1 MQNRL
6 KQVVNSPIFWVFLL
20 FWYLSGVT
28 ELLLATSGV
37 SSLEGFKDATLASAL
52 WLIPVLLK
60 PDQAKKIAGFIAIFI
75 WLTALPGFGYFLIYR
90 QELTQSLLYII
101 FESNAMESKEYL
113 QNYFS
118 FSVLLGFI
126 VFSLMPYF
134 IWRNIRAFQLHLKK
148 AACVSTAIFTV
159 VFLSPAIKAVSAQS
173 FKPAYKSLDRHL
185 SVAPPW
191 QLGFGYLNYQTELNV
206 VEQNLLQLNKIP
218 QLENLSEA
226 SKPLPTTVV
235 LVIGESTNRLHMG
248 LYGYPR
254 DTNPKLKSI
263 ASELKIFNN
272 VFASRPNTIE
282 SLEQVLTFADQRH
295 PDWYKTK
302 PSLISMMKQAGY
314 KSIWITNQQT
324 LTARN
329 TMLTTFAKQADQQV
343 FLNTTRKQNAYSF
356 DEKVL
361 APYAD
366 ALQDNTEK
374 KLIVVHLLG
383 THMKYSYRYPERAD
397 FFKDSNDLLSTLSD
411 DQKDT
416 INAYDNA
423 VRYNDGIVYALIEQ
437 LKAKQQHSLLVYF
450 SDHGDDVFDSGD
462 HHFQG
467 RNEGKPT
474 YPMYAVPFVVWH
486 SNNWFNQQLFN
497 DTTMLNRQYDNADFI
512 YTWSD
517 LLGLRYQG
525 YLAHESVVN
534 PHFLNDQILVGD
546 PFHKRLSQLQDTQ
559 NFDHA
564 QHH

>member
-6 KQVVNSPIFWVFLL
+6 KKLVNSPIFWTFLL

-28 ELLLATSGV
+28 ELLLTTSGV
-37 SSLEGFKDATLASAL
+37 SSLEGFKDATVASAL

-60 PDQAKKIAGFIAIFI
+60 PDQAKKITALIAVFI
-75 WLTALPGFGYFLIYR
+75 WLTALPGVGYFLIYR

-101 FESNAMESKEYL
+101 FESNTMESTEYL

-118 FSVLLGFI
+118 ASVLFGFV
-126 VFSLMPYF
+126 VFSLTHYF
-134 IWRNIRAFQLHLKK
+134 IWRNIQPFQINLKK
-148 AACVSTAIFTV
+148 AAWVSVALFCLI
-159 VFLSPAIKAVSAQS
+159 FLSPAIKAVGAQNFAS
-173 FKPAYKSLDRHL
+173 AYKSLDRHL

-191 QLGFGYLNYQTELNV
+191 QLGFGYLNYQTELAE
-206 VEQNLLQLNKIP
+206 VEQNLLQLNKIQP
-218 QLENLSEA
+218 LENFSEVH
-226 SKPLPTTVV
+226 KPLPTTVV

-254 DTNPKLKSI
+254 NTNPKLRSI
-263 ASELKIFNN
+263 ASELHIFNN

-282 SLEQVLTFADQRH
+282 SLQQVLTFADQQH

-302 PSLISMMKQAGY
+302 PSLIAMMKQAGY

-329 TMLTTFAKQADQQV
+329 TMLTTFAKQTDQQI

-366 ALQDNTEK
+366 ALQDKAEK
-374 KLIVVHLLG
+374 KFIVVHLLG
-383 THMKYSYRYPERAD
+383 THMKYNYRFPESAE
-397 FFKDSNDLLSTLSD
+397 FFKSTDDLPIALSD
-411 DQKDT
+411 DKKAT

-423 VRYNDGIVYALIEQ
+423 VRYNDNIVYTLIEK
-437 LKAKQQHSLLVYF
+437 LKARQQHSLLVYF
-450 SDHGDDVFDSGD
+450 SDHGDDVFDSGMHD
-462 HHFQG
+462 FQG
-467 RNEGKPT
+467 RNEGRPT
-474 YPMYAVPFVVWH
+474 YPMYAVPFMVWH
-486 SNNWFNQQLFN
+486 SKNWFNQHIFN
-497 DTTMLNRQYDNADFI
+497 DTTILNRQYDNADFI

-525 YLAHESVVN
+525 YLAHESMVN
-534 PHFLNDQILVGD
+534 PNFLEDQILVGD
-546 PFHKRLSQLQDTQ
+546 PYQKRLGQLQGTQ
-559 NFDHA
+559 SVESYPH
-564 QHH
+564 

>member
-1 MQNRL
+1 MKNRL
-6 KQVVNSPIFWVFLL
+6 KNIAESPIFWAFFL
-20 FWYLSGVT
+20 FWYLSGAT
-28 ELLLATSGV
+28 ELLLALSGV

-52 WLIPVLLK
+52 WLIPLMLRPTK
-60 PDQAKKIAGFIAIFI
+60 AKKIAGVIGIFI
-75 WLTALPGFGYFLIYR
+75 WLSALPGFGYFLIYR

-101 FESNAMESKEYL
+101 FESNTMESKEYL

-134 IWRNIRAFQLHLKK
+134 IWRNIQAFQLTFKK
-148 AACVSTAIFTV
+148 AAWVSAGLFSLI
-159 VFLSPAIKAVSAQS
+159 FLSPSIKAVNAQS
-173 FKPAYKSLDRHL
+173 ITPAYKSLDRHL

-191 QLGFGYLNYQTELNV
+191 QLGFGYINYQTELNE

-218 QLENLSEA
+218 PLENLSEA
-226 SKPLPTTVV
+226 AKPLPTTVV

-263 ASELKIFNN
+263 ASELKLFNN

-282 SLEQVLTFADQRH
+282 SLEQVLTFADQEH

-302 PSLISMMKQAGY
+302 PSLIAMMKQAGY
-314 KSIWITNQQT
+314 KTIWISNQQT

-329 TMLTTFAKQADQQV
+329 TMLTTFAKQTDQQI

-361 APYAD
+361 APYVD
-366 ALQDNTEK
+366 ALKVKAEK
-374 KLIVVHLLG
+374 KFIVVHLLG
-383 THMKYSYRYPERAD
+383 THMKYNYRYPENAD
-397 FFKDSNDLLSTLSD
+397 FFKTSEDLPSTLSD
-411 DQKDT
+411 DQKET

-423 VRYNDGIVYALIEQ
+423 IRYNDHIVYTLIKN
-437 LKAKQQHSLLVYF
+437 LKAQQQHSLLVYF
-450 SDHGDDVFDSGD
+450 SDHGDDVFDSGTRD
-462 HHFQG
+462 FQG

-486 SNNWFNQQLFN
+486 STDWFNRALLN
-497 DTTMLNRQYDNADFI
+497 DQKIFHRQYDNADFI
-512 YTWSD
+512 YTWSE

-525 YLAHESVVN
+525 YLAHESIVN
-534 PHFLNDQILVGD
+534 PSFLEDQILVGD
-546 PFHKRLSQLQDTQ
+546 PYQKHLSLLEGTRDVARHLH
-559 NFDHA
+559 D
-564 QHH
+564 